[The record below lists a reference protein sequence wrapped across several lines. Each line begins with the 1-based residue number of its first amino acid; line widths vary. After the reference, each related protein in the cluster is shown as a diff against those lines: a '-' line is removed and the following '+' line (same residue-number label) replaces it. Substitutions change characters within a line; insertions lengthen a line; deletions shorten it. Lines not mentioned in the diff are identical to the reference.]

1 MSTEKL
7 ELPVIGMTCANCALA
22 VERTLKNKV
31 NGVVSASVNLAS
43 ETAFVEFDP
52 KLTDT
57 EKMSEAVAAAGYK
70 LVVNDDA
77 EGGAEQEER
86 EREIRRQKINL
97 VTGIAFSLPLFLLSM
112 SHDAGLFGANLNQTF
127 FKIFLM
133 LLATPVQFYVGRDY
147 YVGAYKSLRNI
158 SANMD
163 VLVALGSSAA
173 YFFSVAVL
181 FFPSLGSHVYFETSA
196 LIITLIKVGKY
207 LEARAKGKT
216 SSALRKLMDL
226 APKNA
231 HKVLEDGSYQDVDIK
246 TVMEGDLLLVKPG
259 EQIPVDA
266 EIVSGESSVDE
277 RLLTGESVPVDKKPG
292 DRVFGATVN
301 IQGALKI
308 KATGVGSKTAFAQ
321 IVRLVKEA
329 QGSKPSIQRLA
340 DRVSAVFVPA
350 IAAIAALTFILWWS
364 STGDLPQSIV
374 RMVAV
379 LVIACPCALGLAT
392 PTAVIVG
399 IGKGASSGI
408 LFRNSEA
415 LEKADKIRTILF
427 DKTGTLTTGEMTVS
441 DWVVSASA
449 TADEKIVYSLA
460 ASAEALSGHPL
471 AAPVKEYAL
480 GRGAVISEPEN
491 FSASAGS
498 GVSAV
503 IKGRS
508 IKVGRPEWV
517 FDNGSNF
524 NEDDR
529 ILIDKFKSE
538 GKTVIAVAMDGKPA
552 SIISIKD
559 KIKED
564 TAESIRYLKEQGII
578 PVMITGDNEKTA
590 SAVAAEAGIENIR
603 ANVLPDEKEA
613 EVRKAQ
619 TEGGIVAMVGDG
631 INDSPALARADVGI
645 AIGTGADIAKEAS
658 DITLISG
665 GISGVVRSIRL
676 SKATMRIIK
685 QNLFWAF
692 FYNVTLIPVA
702 AGVFHNSSVLPHF
715 IGNLHPALAAAA
727 MAFSSI
733 TVVFNSL
740 KLNKKIV

>member
-1 MSTEKL
+1 MPNTKL

-22 VERTLKNKV
+22 VERALKNKV
-31 NGVVSASVNLAS
+31 NGVLSASVNLAS

-52 KLTDT
+52 EVADT
-57 EKMSEAVAAAGYK
+57 EAMSEAVESAGYK
-70 LVVNDDA
+70 LVIRDDA
-77 EGGAEQEER
+77 AGSTEQEER

-97 VTGIAFSLPLFLLSM
+97 ITGIIFSLPLFVLSM
-112 SHDAGLFGANLNQTF
+112 SRDAGLFGGDINRTLFNL
-127 FKIFLM
+127 FLM

-147 YVGAYKSLRNI
+147 YTGAYKSLRNL

-173 YFFSVAVL
+173 YFFSAAVL
-181 FFPSLGSHVYFETSA
+181 VFPSLGMHVYFETSA

-207 LEARAKGKT
+207 LEAKAKGKT

-226 APKNA
+226 APKIA
-231 HKVLEDGSYQDVDIK
+231 HKILEDGSYLDVDIN
-246 TVMEGDLLLVKPG
+246 TVTEGDILLVKPG

-266 EIVSGESSVDE
+266 EIVHGESSVDE
-277 RLLTGESVPVDKKPG
+277 RLLTGESVPVDKMPG
-292 DRVFGATVN
+292 DRVFGATLN
-301 IQGALKI
+301 IQGAIKI
-308 KATGVGSKTAFAQ
+308 RATGVGSKTAFAQ

-329 QGSKPSIQRLA
+329 QGSKPPIQRLA
-340 DRVSAVFVPA
+340 DRVSAVFVPV
-350 IAAIAALTFILWWS
+350 IASIAALTFILWWT

-408 LFRNSEA
+408 LFKNSEA

-427 DKTGTLTTGEMTVS
+427 DKTGTLTSGEMIVA
-441 DWVVSASA
+441 DWVISASA
-449 TADEKIVYSLA
+449 TADEKIIYSLT
-460 ASAEALSGHPL
+460 ASAETLSGHPL
-471 AAPVKEYAL
+471 SVPIKEYAL
-480 GRGAVISEPEN
+480 GKGAVISEPGS
-491 FSASAGS
+491 FSSSIGS

-508 IKVGRPEWV
+508 IRAGRPEWV
-517 FDNGSNF
+517 F
-524 NEDDR
+524 EDSSQLNKDDE
-529 ILIDKFKSE
+529 ILLNKFESE
-538 GKTVIAVAMDGKPA
+538 GKTVIAVAIDGKPA
-552 SIISIKD
+552 SIIAIRDGIKND
-559 KIKED
+559 A
-564 TAESIRYLKEQGII
+564 AESVRQLKEMGII

-590 SAVAAEAGIENIR
+590 SAIAAEAGIEKVR

-613 EVRKAQ
+613 EVRSAQ
-619 TEGGIVAMVGDG
+619 AEGGVVAMVGDG

-665 GISGVVRSIRL
+665 GIGGVVRAIKL

-702 AGVFHNSSVLPHF
+702 AGVFHKSSILPHF

-740 KLNKKIV
+740 RLSKKLI